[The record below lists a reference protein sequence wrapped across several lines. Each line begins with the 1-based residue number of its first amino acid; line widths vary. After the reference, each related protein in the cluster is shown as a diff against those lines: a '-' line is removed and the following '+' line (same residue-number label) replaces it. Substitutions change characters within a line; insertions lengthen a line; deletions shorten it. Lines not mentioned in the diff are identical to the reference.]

1 MFCALLKNVI
11 IFTKIFVVVLHNL
24 TNTMAV
30 AEHLLTTLKVRM
42 PESSHG
48 QYLNNLLK
56 IIQTVEKVKF
66 NKKGQIFK
74 TSKAHNVLSQLNFY
88 VSLAL

>member
-1 MFCALLKNVI
+1 
-11 IFTKIFVVVLHNL
+11 
-24 TNTMAV
+24 MAV

-74 TSKAHNVLSQLNFY
+74 TSKAHNVLSQLNLY